1 MSYLTLPRLH
11 FSGQFQANPSTI
23 NNVRLN
29 YNPEVYP
36 DIQDMEQVALLW
48 NPMGNG
54 GFDFKGCVVTRV
66 DYADGSSATTP
77 QEDPVIG
84 QPVSAVK
91 HAGFPLPAT
100 IVDLDVQ
107 QQGVSEL
114 WALVVEIGSDT
125 MGVRGD
131 FAPAAFNSMWGQA
144 IGKDAPGG
152 SASFSAVY
160 QSTLRDVVSLGDLG
174 PSKFLSEL
182 QSDSENTLSIQ
193 FVVNSHNNSPEV
205 FRFDGDTLWAAAKNG
220 VPVDVLKKVEPLT
233 KIGMGGPANKGNLPT
248 LDFTLFALKQY
259 LSTKEFNAN
268 IDAIVAATRQPYEP
282 ATSNEFTFG
291 SVCGVVG
298 NSSATSPGFFVP
310 SRMMNVQEGV
320 QAAWF
325 APFDVTGDGRNVT
338 VNLGNSLAT
347 VYPGADFDQNR
358 LGTLWLVAFHDGRID
373 DGKFDPANATKLVE
387 IDYTDHRFMAEKS
400 GFVTFTSDVDLGTT
414 PLGILSERTSSN
426 RTTQTLLLAED
437 PDGWYLR
444 ADQFVFRMN
453 PGVATTAENPRGETA
468 TLNVHALKFGQPAP
482 DGTKIQLTDD
492 NPSGLG
498 EPAAALTVTP
508 TQESPTSGG
517 IATFTLKASD
527 PGNPRGFLNGQLY
540 FKAYNLLDSENP
552 TGYQPVPGDIVSIQ
566 IYDQEA
572 DGDAL
577 SILAEYGRMYLIM
590 SFLAD
595 QQAIEGIDLRNM
607 IKLLLEKPMAD
618 AVHMPVTRDMSFAN
632 LQQIVAWI
640 NSLNDS

>member
-1 MSYLTLPRLH
+1 M
-11 FSGQFQANPSTI
+11 
-23 NNVRLN
+23 
-29 YNPEVYP
+29 
-36 DIQDMEQVALLW
+36 
-48 NPMGNG
+48 
-54 GFDFKGCVVTRV
+54 
-66 DYADGSSATTP
+66 
-77 QEDPVIG
+77 
-84 QPVSAVK
+84 
-91 HAGFPLPAT
+91 
-100 IVDLDVQ
+100 
-107 QQGVSEL
+107 
-114 WALVVEIGSDT
+114 
-125 MGVRGD
+125 
-131 FAPAAFNSMWGQA
+131 
-144 IGKDAPGG
+144 
-152 SASFSAVY
+152 
-160 QSTLRDVVSLGDLG
+160 
-174 PSKFLSEL
+174 
-182 QSDSENTLSIQ
+182 
-193 FVVNSHNNSPEV
+193 
-205 FRFDGDTLWAAAKNG
+205 
-220 VPVDVLKKVEPLT
+220 
-233 KIGMGGPANKGNLPT
+233 
-248 LDFTLFALKQY
+248 
-259 LSTKEFNAN
+259 
-268 IDAIVAATRQPYEP
+268 
-282 ATSNEFTFG
+282 
-291 SVCGVVG
+291 
-298 NSSATSPGFFVP
+298 
-310 SRMMNVQEGV
+310 
-320 QAAWF
+320 
-325 APFDVTGDGRNVT
+325 
-338 VNLGNSLAT
+338 
-347 VYPGADFDQNR
+347 
-358 LGTLWLVAFHDGRID
+358 
-373 DGKFDPANATKLVE
+373 
-387 IDYTDHRFMAEKS
+387 
-400 GFVTFTSDVDLGTT
+400 
-414 PLGILSERTSSN
+414 
-426 RTTQTLLLAED
+426 LLAED

-590 SFLAD
+590 SFLTD